1 MYAFLLALA
10 VLGFASAAWKDRRL
24 GLSLVAAALPTYLLR
39 FSVGPI
45 PFTLL
50 ETLILTLVGVW
61 IARGDWKRVA
71 SIPRPW
77 LYGMGGLLAAAI
89 LATAIAPDLR
99 GALGALRAYFIEP
112 ALLFLVAA
120 TTLKTEADRRALIA
134 WFVGGAAF
142 ASLVGVFQFA
152 TGMGIPI
159 PWDLERR
166 VTGPFP
172 YPNALGLYAGPA
184 AILAVLFAARETG
197 KARLA
202 WAAGALLCFTGIV
215 LAQSEA
221 AVGSVLA
228 MLFLASLFSKPWRR
242 ISLVATAAG
251 FLLVVSVSPLR
262 NFAMEK
268 LSLHDRSG
276 DVRRM
281 QWSETWEMLKT
292 RPVFG
297 AGLNGYPAALVPFH
311 RRPDIEIF
319 QYPHTMVLNVW
330 TELGLA
336 GFAACAG
343 LFALVWAALRRA
355 QKDRWSDTA
364 AVAVL
369 LAFGGM
375 LIHGLV
381 DVPYFKN
388 DLSALT
394 WLLLALLCTAY
405 GTRARS
411 RA

>member
-1 MYAFLLALA
+1 MYVFWVAAVALFGA
-10 VLGFASAAWKDRRL
+10 AAWKDRRL
-24 GLSLVAAALPTYLLR
+24 GLSLGAAALPTYLLR
-39 FSVGPI
+39 FSIGPI

-50 ETLILTLVGVW
+50 EALILALVGVW
-61 IARGDWKRVA
+61 IARGEWRQARALPK
-71 SIPRPW
+71 PW

-89 LATAIAPDLR
+89 LATFVAPDLR

-112 ALLFLVAA
+112 MMLFLVAA
-120 TTLKTEADRRALIA
+120 TTLKTDTERRVVLA

-142 ASLVGVFQFA
+142 ASLVGVFQFT
-152 TGMGIPI
+152 TGMGIPV
-159 PWDLERR
+159 PWDIERR

-184 AILAVLFAARETG
+184 AIVAALFTARETG
-197 KARLA
+197 KVRLA
-202 WAAGALLCFTGIV
+202 WAMGGLFCIAGIV

-228 MLFLASLFSKPWRR
+228 MAFLASLFSKPWRR
-242 ISLVATAAG
+242 VSLAAAATG
-251 FLLVVSVSPLR
+251 LLLVTFVSPLR
-262 NFAMEK
+262 TFAVEK

-276 DVRRM
+276 DVRRV
-281 QWSETWEMLKT
+281 QWTETWEMLKT
-292 RPVFG
+292 KPVFG

-319 QYPHTMVLNVW
+319 QYPHTMALNVW

-343 LFALVWAALRRA
+343 LFALVWTALRRA
-355 QKDRWSDTA
+355 QKDGWRDTA

-375 LIHGLV
+375 LVHGLV

-405 GTRARS
+405 GTRART
-411 RA
+411 RP